1 MMSRM
6 GLVSPSHYGTRA
18 SHIPTSL
25 LRLVLLKFSPWV
37 SGLVFPTISV
47 SRGSCSPISSC
58 LPFGFPLGARVPHFA
73 SLRIWDSCI
82 PFFPSTFGA
91 RDPRFGFYCSPME
104 LVFSNCL
111 ILNFFITATAFA
123 FLGLVFPAVGS
134 RKIHFPAF
142 DAQPFCTFTSASVYP
157 SALFSFDTHGR
168 ISFRRRRL
176 RWLASFQFNESSSRQ
191 FRLFSV
197 LHMSFSSYTPAFN
210 ILNCRFT
217 FAPDS
222 KDGLF
227 SR

>member
-1 MMSRM
+1 VASLL
-6 GLVSPSHYGTRA
+6 GLVFPTLLRYAFGTRA
-18 SHIPTSL
+18 SHSFHL
-25 LRLVLLKFSPWV
+25 LL
-37 SGLVFPTISV
+37 
-47 SRGSCSPISSC
+47 
-58 LPFGFPLGARVPHFA
+58 
-73 SLRIWDSCI
+73 
-82 PFFPSTFGA
+82 GA

>member
-1 MMSRM
+1 MSRM

-142 DAQPFCTFTSASVYP
+142 DAQPFCTFTFSLGLSFGFVFIRYPRSHFISASTP
-157 SALFSFDTHGR
+157 SVARLVPVQR
-168 ISFRRRRL
+168 IVVTTIPLVFRS
-176 RWLASFQFNESSSRQ
+176 AYVF
-191 FRLFSV
+191 
-197 LHMSFSSYTPAFN
+197 
-210 ILNCRFT
+210 
-217 FAPDS
+217 
-222 KDGLF
+222 
-227 SR
+227 